1 MRLRLLLITLLF
13 CGSMQAQR
21 VAVKLSLEWKDRAK
35 AWPDRGWWGNVLY
48 CMISAMHTRLLFIL
62 LGMILSLSVQGFSQE
77 SPISMYLRVSWR
89 AEVNPLD
96 TAKRPINVPYLH
108 VVYRN
113 DSNTDYY
120 LVRRDRC
127 RWIFPYIDFFEDLL
141 QYPENYD
148 YENHNEVRAMQFKV
162 YPEQKRVHK
171 SHQVILGCSGWEI
184 DQESSTSSHRS
195 RSSDPQVDWSESVE
209 YLQYILYCLRAPA
222 RRDPHALKMYS
233 PQDNLHSVAKKPY
246 KTDGILRLLEG
257 RLAFLPARS
266 EREYIYSLLAFRMM
280 RGRFHFVIPNWVAKD
295 TTIANEA
302 LGMEG
307 DPNPFYNGESQLPL
321 PKLYE
326 GYQLYLGRVKGC
338 SLWIEM

>member
-1 MRLRLLLITLLF
+1 
-13 CGSMQAQR
+13 
-21 VAVKLSLEWKDRAK
+21 
-35 AWPDRGWWGNVLY
+35 
-48 CMISAMHTRLLFIL
+48 MHTRFLFIL

-89 AEVNPLD
+89 AEANPLD
-96 TAKRPINVPYLH
+96 AVKRPINVPYLH

-162 YPEQKRVHK
+162 YPEQERVHK

-184 DQESSTSSHRS
+184 DQETSSSSSHRS
-195 RSSDPQVDWSESVE
+195 HSSDPQVDWSECVE
-209 YLQYILYCLRAPA
+209 YLQYILSCLRAPV
-222 RRDPHALKMYS
+222 RRDPHALKVYGQ
-233 PQDNLHSVAKKPY
+233 QDNLHSVAKEPY

-266 EREYIYSLLAFRMM
+266 EREYIYSLLVFRMV

-295 TTIANEA
+295 TTIDNQA
-302 LGMEG
+302 LGIEG
-307 DPNPFYNGESQLPL
+307 DPNKGLYEVKLPRH
-321 PKLYE
+321 YE
-326 GYQLYLGRVKGC
+326 GYQLYRGQVWGD
-338 SLWIEM
+338 SIWIEM

>member
-1 MRLRLLLITLLF
+1 MGGYPYETLF
-13 CGSMQAQR
+13 CCAMNKMKVTVDLVLILIVFATLSAEAQITM
-21 VAVKLSLEWKDRAK
+21 S
-35 AWPDRGWWGNVLY
+35 
-48 CMISAMHTRLLFIL
+48 
-62 LGMILSLSVQGFSQE
+62 
-77 SPISMYLRVSWR
+77 LRVSWR
-89 AEVNPLD
+89 TEVSPLD
-96 TAKRPINVPYLH
+96 TLRQPINVPYLH

-127 RWIFPYIDFFEDLL
+127 RWIFPYINFFEDLL

-162 YPEQKRVHK
+162 YPEQERVHK
-171 SHQVILGCSGWEI
+171 SHQVILGYSGWEI

-209 YLQYILYCLRAPA
+209 YLQYILSCLRAPV
-222 RRDPHALKMYS
+222 RRDPHALKVYGQ
-233 PQDNLHSVAKKPY
+233 QDNLHSVAKEPY

-266 EREYIYSLLAFRMM
+266 EREYIYSLLAFRMV
-280 RGRFHFVIPNWVAKD
+280 RGRFHFVISNWVAKD
-295 TTIANEA
+295 TTIGNQA

-307 DPNPFYNGESQLPL
+307 DPNKGLYEVKLPRH
-321 PKLYE
+321 YE
-326 GYQLYLGRVKGC
+326 GYQLYRGQVRGD
-338 SLWIEM
+338 SIWIEM